1 MKELIL
7 DNPPR
12 RRKGKSKK
20 RRTAA
25 QRRATAKL
33 VASNRRKRKGRK
45 STKRRAK
52 RTKRTTVKRRRTR
65 SSTRR
70 TVRTYKSM
78 KRKST
83 RRRKACSRR
92 RKSRTYLV
100 RGSATPI
107 KMNGLIGGVFSRE
120 NLMIAGGAVTGTIV
134 ANYALNNRMV
144 VEKLGTQLK
153 NPYIRAA
160 ALAAV
165 PITGGLLLRKHSP
178 AIAKGMILGGLV
190 NGIAQLIT
198 AFNFLPAGQA
208 APVMTAN
215 LPASGTTAAASEY
228 LGEYLGDYSDE
239 YSDPS
244 YMGEYL
250 GEYLGDDFSEEGS
263 VESTGSFADSAW

>member
-52 RTKRTTVKRRRTR
+52 RTTVKRRRAR

-134 ANYALNNRMV
+134 ANYALNNKMV
-144 VEKLGTQLK
+144 VDKLGTQLK

-165 PITGGLLLRKHSP
+165 PITGGILLRKYSP

-228 LGEYLGDYSDE
+228 LGEYLGDYSAD

-250 GEYLGDDFSEEGS
+250 GADFSEDGS

>member
-33 VASNRRKRKGRK
+33 VASNRRKGKGRK

-52 RTKRTTVKRRRTR
+52 RTKRTTVKRRRAR

-92 RKSRTYLV
+92 RKSRTFLV

-134 ANYALNNRMV
+134 ANYALNNKMV
-144 VEKLGTQLK
+144 VDKLGEQLK

-165 PITGGLLLRKHSP
+165 PITGGILLRKYSP

-190 NGIAQLIT
+190 NGVAQLLT
-198 AFNFLPAGQA
+198 AFNFLPPGQA
-208 APVMTAN
+208 VPVLTAN

-228 LGEYLGDYSDE
+228 LGEYLGGYSAD

-250 GEYLGDDFSEEGS
+250 GADFSEDNS
-263 VESTGSFADSAW
+263 MDIESTGSFADSAW

>member
-52 RTKRTTVKRRRTR
+52 RTTVKRRRAR

-134 ANYALNNRMV
+134 ANYALNNKMV
-144 VEKLGTQLK
+144 VEKLGNQLK

-165 PITGGLLLRKHSP
+165 PITGGILLRKYSP

-215 LPASGTTAAASEY
+215 LPASSTATTSEY
-228 LGEYLGDYSDE
+228 LGEYLGDYNDD
-239 YSDPS
+239 YSDS
-244 YMGEYL
+244 SYL
-250 GEYLGDDFSEEGS
+250 GEYLGADFSEDGS
-263 VESTGSFADSAW
+263 IESTGSFADSAW